1 MAEFFAR
8 VELHNATSS
17 DYDTLHEKMDKAG
30 FYRFV
35 LDPNTA
41 NKHMYLPTGSYV
53 SYTAGPI
60 DRVALKVREIAN
72 SVKYLNKVYCA
83 KVAEDRRLFDNF

>member
-8 VELHNATSS
+8 VELHDAKSS

-35 LDPNTA
+35 LDPNPA
-41 NKHMYLPTGSYV
+41 NKHMYLPTGSYIC
-53 SYTAGPI
+53 YTAGTI
-60 DRVALKVREIAN
+60 GAVAQKVREIAN

-83 KVAEDRRLFDNF
+83 KVAEDCRFFDNF

>member
-17 DYDTLHEKMDKAG
+17 DYDTLHEKMRKAG
-30 FYRFV
+30 FYRFI
-35 LDPNTA
+35 LDPNPA
-41 NKHMYLPTGSYV
+41 NKHMYLPTGSYL
-53 SYTAGPI
+53 SYTTGTMAA
-60 DRVALKVREIAN
+60 VAQKVREIAN

-83 KVAEDRRLFDNF
+83 KVGEDRHFFDNF